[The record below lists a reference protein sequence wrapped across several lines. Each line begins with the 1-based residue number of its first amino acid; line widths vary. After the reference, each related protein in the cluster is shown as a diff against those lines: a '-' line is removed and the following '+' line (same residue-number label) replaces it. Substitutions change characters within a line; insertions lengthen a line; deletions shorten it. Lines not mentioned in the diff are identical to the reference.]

1 MSMAAREQSTPA
13 FQRNAFLPGILVA
26 AVLFLAPVIF
36 KTDWSALV
44 LYVVAIGALI
54 VGWFGVQAKQ
64 WWWGVAFLGIAVL
77 WNPVYPFGFEGMLW
91 TLAQFAA
98 AVVFL
103 VAGVLIKSAS
113 V

>member
-1 MSMAAREQSTPA
+1 MTSREQNAPA
-13 FQRNAFLPGILVA
+13 FQRNAFVPGILVA

-36 KTDWSALV
+36 RTDWSAVV

-54 VGWFGVQAKQ
+54 IGWFAVQARQ
-64 WWWGVAFLGIAVL
+64 WWWGVILLAIAVL
-77 WNPVYPFGFEGMLW
+77 WNPVYPFGFAGTLW
-91 TLAQFAA
+91 TIAQFVA

-103 VAGVLIKSAS
+103 AAGVLIKSPR